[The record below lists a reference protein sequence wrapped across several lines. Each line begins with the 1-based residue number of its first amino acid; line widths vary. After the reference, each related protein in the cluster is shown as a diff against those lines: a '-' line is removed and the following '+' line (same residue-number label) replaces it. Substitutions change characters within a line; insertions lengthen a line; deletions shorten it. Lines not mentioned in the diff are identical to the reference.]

1 MPIRSAYSNPARS
14 SATITVSATVRVN
27 FATRMKIRVKIKPLH
42 RKCGLA
48 VKSGFHGS
56 QPNYSERCA
65 ERGDRSVL
73 TATAGSAAEVDGE

>member
-1 MPIRSAYSNPARS
+1 
-14 SATITVSATVRVN
+14 
-27 FATRMKIRVKIKPLH
+27 MKIRVKIKPLH